1 VSAPSPKVLLVDD
14 IEENLVALE
23 AIFRERDIPT
33 VRAQGGR
40 AALEVLLV
48 QEFAVALVD
57 VQMPDMDGFELAELM
72 RGSAR
77 TRQVPIIFITAGGS
91 DAHRVFAG
99 YEAGAVD
106 FLFKPVDERVLL
118 SKCAVFLELYRQ
130 RVELQEQL
138 RLNELLMAAVGH
150 DLRNPLDA
158 MLMAG
163 QLLDRMC
170 EAPDQR
176 KVLDRMRSSGRHM
189 TRLIDD
195 LFDTAR
201 IRLDKGLTLDRR
213 PGTDLKAIAEAVVS
227 EQSTGISS
235 RERPIVIRALGDTS
249 GPWDHDRLLRVL
261 SNLVGNA
268 IRHGKRAT
276 PIVIELDGTHPA
288 RVTCSVVNEGEIAAD
303 VLPDLWEPF
312 RRARTTSS
320 GHARGLGLGLYI
332 ARQITQ
338 AHGGRLD
345 ARAGEGKTTFEL
357 SLPR

>member
-1 VSAPSPKVLLVDD
+1 
-14 IEENLVALE
+14 
-23 AIFRERDIPT
+23 
-33 VRAQGGR
+33 
-40 AALEVLLV
+40 
-48 QEFAVALVD
+48 
-57 VQMPDMDGFELAELM
+57 
-72 RGSAR
+72 
-77 TRQVPIIFITAGGS
+77 
-91 DAHRVFAG
+91 
-99 YEAGAVD
+99 
-106 FLFKPVDERVLL
+106 
-118 SKCAVFLELYRQ
+118 
-130 RVELQEQL
+130 
-138 RLNELLMAAVGH
+138 
-150 DLRNPLDA
+150 
-158 MLMAG
+158 
-163 QLLDRMC
+163 
-170 EAPDQR
+170 
-176 KVLDRMRSSGRHM
+176 
-189 TRLIDD
+189 
-195 LFDTAR
+195 
-201 IRLDKGLTLDRR
+201 
-213 PGTDLKAIAEAVVS
+213 
-227 EQSTGISS
+227 
-235 RERPIVIRALGDTS
+235 VIRALGDTS